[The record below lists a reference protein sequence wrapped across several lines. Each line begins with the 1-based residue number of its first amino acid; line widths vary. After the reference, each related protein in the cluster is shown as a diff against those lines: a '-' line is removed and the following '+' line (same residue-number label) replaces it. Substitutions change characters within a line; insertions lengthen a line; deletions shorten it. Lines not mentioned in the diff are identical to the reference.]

1 MSNFVRYLISDFLD
15 IVQVEDLR
23 NNLNAINNATRE
35 VLLESNLTK
44 LVCVNVFFPKL
55 KCPTFFFFFLQV
67 KESGKLRQIMQTILT
82 LGNALNQGTARGTT
96 SFMFSCITFF
106 PSLPLTI

>member
-55 KCPTFFFFFLQV
+55 KCPTFFFFFAGERIW
-67 KESGKLRQIMQTILT
+67 KIASNYADNSYSG
-82 LGNALNQGTARGTT
+82 
-96 SFMFSCITFF
+96 
-106 PSLPLTI
+106 